1 MMYFSVFILSV
12 VVSGLLTILV
22 RRFALRFSI
31 VDRPEADPE
40 RKIHTTPTPLLGGF
54 APMLAFFLVVA
65 LLYWWRPDF
74 TAGFSPGQY
83 FGLAAAA
90 VFLALG
96 GFLDDRFRLPP
107 LWQIVWPIL
116 ASVTVIAS
124 GASIHFITNPFGGL
138 IQLNQ
143 HQILLFTFAG
153 IAPVL
158 VIWADIFSFAWLMG
172 MSYTTKFLDGLD
184 GLVAGVTSI
193 GGLIL
198 FFVSLRPEVNQP
210 TTALV
215 ALIVSGSMLGFLPF
229 NFHPARIF
237 LGEAGSLWSGF
248 MLGVLAI
255 ISGGK
260 IATALLLL
268 GLPILDVVWV
278 IIRRLREG
286 RSPFRGADRK
296 HLHFRLLD
304 VGLSQRQVVLILYSF
319 TAIFGAMTLIFHGW
333 QKLVALVSLAVV
345 MVVLGTVV
353 VIRTHHHHA

>member
-1 MMYFSVFILSV
+1 MTYLLVFVSAG
-12 VVSGLLTILV
+12 VVSGLFTVLV
-22 RRFALRFSI
+22 RGFAVRSAI
-31 VDRPEADPE
+31 VDRPEADSE

-54 APMLAFFLVVA
+54 APMLAFFLVLGV
-65 LLYWWRPDF
+65 LLWWRLDL
-74 TAGFSPGQY
+74 TAGFSTGQY
-83 FGLAAAA
+83 LGLATAAA
-90 VFLALG
+90 FLALG

-116 ASVTVIAS
+116 ACLTVIAS

-138 IQLNQ
+138 IQLDQ
-143 HQILLFTFAG
+143 HEISLFTFAG
-153 IAPVL
+153 ISLVL
-158 VIWADIFSFAWLMG
+158 VIWADLFSFAWLMG

-184 GLVAGVTSI
+184 GLVAGVTAI

-215 ALIVSGSMLGFLPF
+215 ALILSGSMLGFLPF
-229 NFHPARIF
+229 NFFPARIF
-237 LGEAGSLWSGF
+237 LGEAGSLWCGF

-278 IIRRLREG
+278 ILRRLREG

-304 VGLSQRQVVLILYSF
+304 VGLSQRQAVLILYSF
-319 TAIFGAMTLIFHGW
+319 TAIFGVMTLIFHGW
-333 QKLVALVSLAVV
+333 HKLLALMSLAVV
-345 MVVLGTVV
+345 MVVLGAVLV
-353 VIRTHHHHA
+353 LRGHHHA